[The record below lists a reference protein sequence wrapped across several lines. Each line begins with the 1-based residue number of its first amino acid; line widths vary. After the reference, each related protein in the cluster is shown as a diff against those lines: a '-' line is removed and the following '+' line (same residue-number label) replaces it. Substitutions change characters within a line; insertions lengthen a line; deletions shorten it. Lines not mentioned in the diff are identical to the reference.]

1 MEVLRSL
8 KRAYLQRKLG
18 KPIVV
23 VSGLPRSGT
32 SMMMKMLQAGGMP
45 LYVDDVRKPDE
56 DNPVGYYELEEA
68 KSLLKDED
76 KAWLD
81 KARGR
86 AIKIVSTLL
95 PGLPS
100 SHFYKVIFMQR
111 HLDEVILS
119 QNKMLQRRGEP
130 VDESSDERMRG
141 TLEKHLVRTK
151 LWIDGQLN
159 FAVVDVP
166 YREVIADP
174 RRQAERVRN
183 FLAVDLDVENM
194 ASAVDA
200 GLYRNRR

>member
-18 KPIVV
+18 RPIVV

-45 LYVDDVRKPDE
+45 LYVDDVRMPDE
-56 DNPVGYYELEEA
+56 DNPIGYYELEEV
-68 KSLLKDED
+68 KSLLKEED
-76 KAWLD
+76 KAWLGEG
-81 KARGR
+81 KGK

-100 SHFYKVIFMQR
+100 NHFYKVIFMQR

-119 QNKMLQRRGEP
+119 QNKMLRRRGEP
-130 VDESSDERMRG
+130 VDESGDERMRG
-141 TLEKHLVRTK
+141 TLEKHLVKTK
-151 LWIDGQLN
+151 LWMDDQLN

-174 RRQAERVRN
+174 QRQAQRVRN

-194 ASAVDA
+194 ASAVDRS
-200 GLYRNRR
+200 LYRNRR

>member
-18 KPIVV
+18 RPIVV

-45 LYVDDVRKPDE
+45 LYVDDVRMPDE
-56 DNPVGYYELEEA
+56 DNPIGYYELEEV
-68 KSLLKDED
+68 KSLLKEED
-76 KAWLD
+76 KAWLGEG
-81 KARGR
+81 KGK

-100 SHFYKVIFMQR
+100 NHFYKVIFMQR

-119 QNKMLQRRGEP
+119 QNKMLRRRGEP
-130 VDESSDERMRG
+130 VDESGDERMRG

-151 LWIDGQLN
+151 LWMDDQLN

-166 YREVIADP
+166 YHEVIADP
-174 RRQAERVRN
+174 QRQAQRVRN

-194 ASAVDA
+194 ASAVDRS
-200 GLYRNRR
+200 LYRNRR

>member
-1 MEVLRSL
+1 MKVLRSL

-18 KPIVV
+18 RPVVV

-56 DNPVGYYELEEA
+56 DNPIGYYELEEV
-68 KSLLKDED
+68 KFLLKEED
-76 KAWLD
+76 KAWLGEG
-81 KARGR
+81 KGK

-100 SHFYKVIFMQR
+100 NHFYKVIFMQR

-119 QNKMLQRRGEP
+119 QNKMLRRRGEP
-130 VDESSDERMRG
+130 VDESGDERMRG

-151 LWIDGQLN
+151 LWMDDQLN

-174 RRQAERVRN
+174 QRQAQRVRN

-194 ASAVDA
+194 ASAVDRS
-200 GLYRNRR
+200 LYRNRR

>member
-18 KPIVV
+18 RPIVV

-56 DNPVGYYELEEA
+56 DNPIGYYELEEV
-68 KSLLKDED
+68 KSLLKEED
-76 KAWLD
+76 KAWLGEG
-81 KARGR
+81 KGK

-100 SHFYKVIFMQR
+100 NHFYKVIFMQR

-119 QNKMLQRRGEP
+119 QNKMLRRRGEP
-130 VDESSDERMRG
+130 VDESGDERMRG

-151 LWIDGQLN
+151 LWMDDQLN

-174 RRQAERVRN
+174 QRQAQRVRN

-194 ASAVDA
+194 ASAVDRS
-200 GLYRNRR
+200 LYRNRR

>member
-56 DNPVGYYELEEA
+56 DNPIGYHELEEV
-68 KSLLKDED
+68 KSLLKEED
-76 KAWLD
+76 KAWLGQG
-81 KARGR
+81 KGK

-119 QNKMLQRRGEP
+119 QNKMLRRRGEP
-130 VDESSDERMRG
+130 VDESGDERMRG

-151 LWIDGQLN
+151 LWIDDQLN

-174 RRQAERVRN
+174 RRQAQRVRN
-183 FLAVDLDVENM
+183 FLAVNLDVENM
-194 ASAVDA
+194 ASAVDRS
-200 GLYRNRR
+200 LYRNRR

>member
-1 MEVLRSL
+1 MKVLRSL

-18 KPIVV
+18 RPVVV

-56 DNPVGYYELEEA
+56 DNPIGYYELEEV
-68 KSLLKDED
+68 KFLLKEED
-76 KAWLD
+76 KAWLGEG
-81 KARGR
+81 KGK

-100 SHFYKVIFMQR
+100 NHFYKVIFMQR

-119 QNKMLQRRGEP
+119 QNKMLRRRGEP
-130 VDESSDERMRG
+130 VDESGDERMRG

-151 LWIDGQLN
+151 LWMDDQLN

-174 RRQAERVRN
+174 RRQAQRVRN

-194 ASAVDA
+194 ASAVDRS
-200 GLYRNRR
+200 LYRNRR

>member
-18 KPIVV
+18 NPIVV

-56 DNPVGYYELEEA
+56 DNPIGYYELEEV
-68 KSLLKDED
+68 KSLLKEED
-76 KAWLD
+76 KAWIGQG
-81 KARGR
+81 KGK

-119 QNKMLQRRGEP
+119 QNKMLRRRGEP
-130 VDESSDERMRG
+130 VDESGDERMRG

-151 LWIDGQLN
+151 LWIDDQLN

-174 RRQAERVRN
+174 RRQAQRVRN

>member
-1 MEVLRSL
+1 
-8 KRAYLQRKLG
+8 
-18 KPIVV
+18 
-23 VSGLPRSGT
+23 
-32 SMMMKMLQAGGMP
+32 MMMKMLQAGGMP